1 MSIVNIRFVKR
12 KLILTPPSSVTI
24 RNERTEAKASLANP
38 APLPSVGAATSEAG
52 GAEEAVV
59 EEAEEVGAAA
69 SSGDKR
75 GKEE

>member
-24 RNERTEAKASLANP
+24 TNVRIEVRASLASLD
-38 APLPSVGAATSEAG
+38 PLPSEGAASSEAG
-52 GAEEAVV
+52 EAEEAVV
-59 EEAEEVGAAA
+59 EEAEAVA
-69 SSGDKR
+69 SSGDKL

>member
-24 RNERTEAKASLANP
+24 KNERTEANL

-69 SSGDKR
+69 SSGDRR

>member
-1 MSIVNIRFVKR
+1 MSTVNIHFVKR

-24 RNERTEAKASLANP
+24 RNERTEAKASLANL
-38 APLPSVGAATSEAG
+38 ALLPSVGAATPEAG
-52 GAEEAVV
+52 EAEEAVV

>member
-1 MSIVNIRFVKR
+1 MSTVNIHFVKR

-24 RNERTEAKASLANP
+24 RNERTEAKASLANL
-38 APLPSVGAATSEAG
+38 ALLPSVGAATPEAG
-52 GAEEAVV
+52 VAEEAVV

-69 SSGDKR
+69 NSGDRR